1 MEGGFGSLH
10 THPVALGKVFFWV
23 KRQTPISREK
33 EAPDHKDGAGV
44 GRSRG
49 HFWLRLKSCLKCGC
63 SSQQK
68 AFLGLLLRC
77 SRQNK
82 L

>member
-1 MEGGFGSLH
+1 MAVGSLH
-10 THPVALGKVFFWV
+10 TLHPVALGKVFFWD
-23 KRQTPISREK
+23 KGQTPISRDK
-33 EAPDHKDGAGV
+33 ETPDHKDGAGV
-44 GRSRG
+44 GRSRD
-49 HFWLRLKSCLKCGC
+49 HFWLHLESCLKSGC

-77 SRQNK
+77 SCQNK